1 MPEPGHHVLDQRV
14 ADDVERHRARGRIA
28 RRAGAPGA
36 AAAGVYT
43 RAQMRLRSDE
53 IEFLARKI
61 VKTLVSGEKLAVD
74 EEEVVMAQIGRVI
87 TEELEKEDRLNDEVR
102 EVLVQH
108 SDEMARSN
116 ITYTE
121 MFKMVKRKMAK
132 EKGLIL

>member
-1 MPEPGHHVLDQRV
+1 
-14 ADDVERHRARGRIA
+14 
-28 RRAGAPGA
+28 
-36 AAAGVYT
+36 
-43 RAQMRLRSDE
+43 MRLRSDE

-74 EEEVVMAQIGRVI
+74 EEEVVMSQIGRVI

>member
-1 MPEPGHHVLDQRV
+1 
-14 ADDVERHRARGRIA
+14 
-28 RRAGAPGA
+28 
-36 AAAGVYT
+36 
-43 RAQMRLRSDE
+43 MRLRSDE